1 MSNET
6 TNKLIPALRFPEFV
20 NEGEWEEDVVSQ
32 VAEYENGKA
41 HEQDITENGKY
52 VVVNSKFIS
61 TDGEVRKFSN
71 FANCL
76 AKKEDILMVL
86 SDVPNGRAIAKCF
99 YVDKNDTYTVNQRIC
114 KITPV
119 KSNSRFLLYLL
130 NRNEF
135 FLAFDDGVKQT
146 NLRNEDVLNCPI
158 ILPKNPNEQQ
168 KIASCLSSLDEV
180 ILAHCQKLEAL
191 KEHKKGLM
199 QNLFPQEGE
208 RVPKW
213 RFKEFEGDG
222 EWVEKKLGEV
232 LNFVMGNAFKSED
245 FVEDGL
251 QLIRMGNLYNNQLQL
266 NRTPVFLPKSFAKEY
281 SQFLVRPRD
290 LLMSMTGTLGKRD
303 YGFVIQIPE
312 ISSEL
317 LLNQRVLKIIP
328 KQNCTKE
335 FMLQQLKN
343 DIFLDKLYSIPGG
356 TKQANLSTKDLKEI
370 KISLPQ
376 LEEQQKI
383 ASCLSSLDE
392 LIVAQTEKV
401 AQLKLHKKGLMQGLF
416 VGV

>member
-1 MSNET
+1 MNKET
-6 TNKLIPALRFPEFV
+6 KKNIPELRFPEYE
-20 NEGEWEEDVVSQ
+20 NEGEWKENVVSQ

-52 VVVNSKFIS
+52 IVVNSKFIS

-130 NRNEF
+130 NRNKF

-158 ILPKNPNEQQ
+158 ILPKNSKEQQ
-168 KIASCLSSLDEV
+168 KIASCLSSLDEL
-180 ILAHCQKLEAL
+180 IEANSQKLDAL

-222 EWVEKKLGEV
+222 EWMETTLKNVCKMQAGKFVSASEIKENKLNETYPCYGGNGLRGYTKSYTHQGTFSLIGRQGALCGNVTLAKGFFHATEHAIV
-232 LNFVMGNAFKSED
+232 VTPEFNMNTIWLFYLLKFLN
-245 FVEDGL
+245 
-251 QLIRMGNLYNNQLQL
+251 
-266 NRTPVFLPKSFAKEY
+266 
-281 SQFLVRPRD
+281 
-290 LLMSMTGTLGKRD
+290 
-303 YGFVIQIPE
+303 
-312 ISSEL
+312 
-317 LLNQRVLKIIP
+317 LNQYATGQAQPGLSVDNLVKI
-328 KQNCTKE
+328 
-335 FMLQQLKN
+335 
-343 DIFLDKLYSIPGG
+343 
-356 TKQANLSTKDLKEI
+356 EI
-370 KISLPQ
+370 KVPSKE
-376 LEEQQKI
+376 EEQQKI
-383 ASCLSSLDE
+383 ALCLSSLDE
-392 LIVAQTEKV
+392 LITAQGEKIE
-401 AQLKLHKKGLMQGLF
+401 QLKLHKKGLMQGMF
-416 VGV
+416 PSIEA